1 MEPNDKRIPG
11 KYHGTKSTSGFVIAS
26 ITVLLAGLMLLFL
39 MKDGKIPVPAFL
51 AELFGTAGTSEQED
65 VRQSVIPDFSSEPS
79 EDGELYYSFP
89 MDAREMLASL
99 EERDAYVREFRV
111 INSYNGE
118 TDIQKYTL
126 TVNGNRR
133 RLESDFKTVLCDG
146 TSTWT
151 ITETY
156 RAKVSDTVFTPEYEI
171 GITSLQDVKTAAERG
186 SVTYSNRTYA
196 DKKLRIVAE
205 DAESGILDEYIV
217 SIETGIVIEERSYIA
232 GEMYRAVITDA
243 VDVFAAD
250 DLPEDYFEIP
260 G

>member
-1 MEPNDKRIPG
+1 MDPNDKQIPV
-11 KYHGTKSTSGFVIAS
+11 KYHGTKSTSGFMITS
-26 ITVLLAGLMLLFL
+26 ITVLLAVLMLLFL
-39 MKDGKIPVPAFL
+39 IKDDRIPVPAFL

-79 EDGELYYSFP
+79 ADGELYYSFP
-89 MDAREMLASL
+89 MDARELLASL
-99 EERDAYVREFRV
+99 EEREAYVREFRV
-111 INSYNGE
+111 INSYGGE

-126 TVNGNRR
+126 TVNGNRS
-133 RLESDFKTVLCDG
+133 RLESDFKTVICNG
-146 TSTWT
+146 VSAWT
-151 ITETY
+151 VTETY
-156 RAKVSDTVFTPEYEI
+156 RTEVSDTVFTPEYEV

-186 SVTYSNRTYA
+186 SVTYPSPGHS
-196 DKKLRIVAE
+196 DKTLRIVAE

-217 SIETGIVIEERSYIA
+217 SIETGIVIEERSYIS
-232 GEMYRAVITDA
+232 GEMYRLVITDA